1 MKSVYATCL
10 DSEILYFSIYYA
22 ITHYCLF
29 IQLSYFWLGSCLDEV
44 ERRSFAFFFP
54 WTPFQ
59 RLIIAQ
65 TLNDFFLG
73 LWIFYS
79 RISEYSYQMYR

>member
-10 DSEILYFSIYYA
+10 DSEIRYFSIYYA

-29 IQLSYFWLGSCLDEV
+29 IQLSYFWQEV
-44 ERRSFAFFFP
+44 VWMKLKGDHLHFFFP

-79 RISEYSYQMYR
+79 RISEYSYEMYR